1 MLPAMTAKP
10 RIAIVGAG
18 NLGNALALALRDAGF
33 VIASVIARSK
43 GESFRKAQRVAKRVG
58 AKASVLPADPNS
70 DLIWFCVPDSEIAR
84 VAAAFAEEVSWKGK
98 VALHSSGA
106 LSSAELE
113 PLRRN
118 GAAVASVHPLMTF
131 VRGSHPSLAGVPFA
145 IEGDAVAARV
155 ARRIVRDLGGEP
167 YSIRKEDKAAYHA
180 WGTFASP
187 LLTALLATTEQVASL
202 AGIDRKH
209 AVQRM
214 MPILRQTLA
223 NYAEFGGPNAFS
235 GPIIRGD
242 VDTVRRHLGV
252 LRGRPAARRVYSS
265 LARSAL
271 QYLPAKNRR
280 ALKRILDLA
289 KD

>member
-43 GESFRKAQRVAKRVG
+43 GESFGKAQRLAKRVG

-145 IEGDAVAARV
+145 IEGDAVATRV

-187 LLTALLATTEQVASL
+187 LVTALLATTEQVASL

-223 NYAEFGGPNAFS
+223 NYAELGGPNAFS

-252 LRGRPAARRVYSS
+252 LRGLPAARRVYSS